1 MQRPPRFSWLY
12 RQPLWLLAALAC
24 LGCASPTRH
33 KVDLPATDTPDVWQ
47 ENFEPGAA
55 GPLSD
60 LGAWW
65 LRFADPLLAS
75 LVERALDGNTDVRQ
89 ASAALEQAIAL
100 RDVAAAGLSATLG
113 YSVSAQSNFNSD
125 GNATNNLQAGFNA
138 GWNPDLF
145 DVQHR
150 ALDASNANLQAA
162 LAHWGSVQASVASG
176 VALNYIVLR
185 SNLARVGIA
194 QQNLI
199 SQQDTLQI
207 AQWRNQAG
215 LIGAIEVEQALVAAQ
230 QTSAQLPP
238 LVQAIA
244 RTLHALAVQT
254 GRPPAAL
261 SEGLTVPA
269 PVPLAPANLQLM
281 SPAATLLARPNVQA
295 AQ

>member
-1 MQRPPRFSWLY
+1 MQGPPRFSWLF
-12 RQPLWLLAALAC
+12 RQPLWLLAALVC

-55 GPLSD
+55 GPPSD

-113 YSVSAQSNFNSD
+113 YSASAQSNFNSD
-125 GNATNNLQAGFNA
+125 GNATNNLQAGFNV

-145 DVQHR
+145 GVQHR
-150 ALDASNANLQAA
+150 ALDARNANLQAA

-185 SNLARVGIA
+185 SN
-194 QQNLI
+194 
-199 SQQDTLQI
+199 
-207 AQWRNQAG
+207 QAG

-238 LVQAIA
+238 LEQAIA

-281 SPAATLLARPNVQA
+281 SPAATLLARPDVQA